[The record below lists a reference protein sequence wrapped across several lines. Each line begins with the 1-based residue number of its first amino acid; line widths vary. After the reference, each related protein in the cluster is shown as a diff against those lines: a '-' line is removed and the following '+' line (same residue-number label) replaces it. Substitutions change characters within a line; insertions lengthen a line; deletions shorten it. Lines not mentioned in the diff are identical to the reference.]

1 MSPDGEA
8 SHAKFA
14 SKHDLNFPLLVDED
28 KAICKAYKVW
38 KKKKNYGREYM
49 GVERTTFVIDEK
61 GKIAKIFPRVR
72 VDGHVD
78 AVIEALKEM

>member
-8 SHAKFA
+8 SHLKFA
-14 SKHDLNFPLLVDED
+14 GKFDLNFPLLVDED
-28 KAICKAYKVW
+28 KTICQAYEVW

-61 GKIAKIFPRVR
+61 GKIVKVFPRVR
-72 VDGHVD
+72 VKGHVD